1 MNRQKFQFCL
11 NGHSNWVR
19 SAKFSPDGRLIV
31 SGSDDKT
38 VRLWDRQT
46 KECIHTFYEHG
57 GYVLSTSSA
66 SITLCSAQNKTVS
79 FYSTK
84 LFQRL
89 KIKTEIG

>member
-19 SAKFSPDGRLIV
+19 SAQFSPDGRLIV

-38 VRLWDRQT
+38 VKLWDRQT

-57 GYVLSTSSA
+57 GYVVSASSA
-66 SITLCSAQNKTVS
+66 SRTLIHPEQNGICFIAQS
-79 FYSTK
+79 EA
-84 LFQRL
+84 LF
-89 KIKTEIG
+89 ED